1 MTATRTPLAATPR
14 PGHVAGAD
22 DRSPVTDEQHSLP
35 RSILLHLFPGI
46 ALTAFVILA
55 APSMTAI
62 GLPPAFALFVGIPLV
77 IVPLELGYL
86 LWYAKR
92 TTGSWSLSGAIDYRT
107 RLPRRRVALLAG
119 LATLWFMVFF
129 VLSTAFLDDWLAEN
143 LFAWL
148 PDAIL
153 QFSTLDGDGQA
164 STAAV
169 GLLLVIAFVFNGFV
183 GPVVEELYFR
193 GHLLPRIDRL
203 GRWAP
208 VLNTTLFSLYHL
220 WTPWQNP
227 ARIIGFLPIS
237 WTAWRQR
244 NVTVA
249 IAAHITINVSFLLL
263 MFAAI
268 ASGA

>member
-1 MTATRTPLAATPR
+1 
-14 PGHVAGAD
+14 
-22 DRSPVTDEQHSLP
+22 
-35 RSILLHLFPGI
+35 
-46 ALTAFVILA
+46 
-55 APSMTAI
+55 
-62 GLPPAFALFVGIPLV
+62 V

-86 LWYAKR
+86 LLHAKR
-92 TTGSWSLSGAIDYRT
+92 TTGSWSLGGAIDYRA

-119 LATLWFMVFF
+119 LGALWFLVFF
-129 VLSTAFLDDWLAEN
+129 VLSTAFLDDWLATTF
-143 LFAWL
+143 FAWL

-153 QFSTLDGDGQA
+153 QFSTLDGGDQA
-164 STAAV
+164 STAAIGV
-169 GLLLVIAFVFNGFV
+169 LLAIAFVFNGFV

-237 WTAWRQR
+237 WMAWRKR
-244 NVTVA
+244 SVSVA
-249 IAAHITINVSFLLL
+249 IVAHVTINVTFLLL